1 MTARD
6 GTPDVEE
13 GIPLQDFS
21 RSEANFSQGQA
32 GDDIM
37 ENRSSISR

>member
-21 RSEANFSQGQA
+21 RSQANLPHGQA
-32 GDDIM
+32 GDDM
-37 ENRSSISR
+37 ENRPSVSR

>member
-1 MTARD
+1 MTAKDR
-6 GTPDVEE
+6 TPDVEE

-21 RSEANFSQGQA
+21 QSEANFSHGQA
-32 GDDIM
+32 SDDIM